1 MDDLYSLSDTIILR
15 KIGSHLKSVRLKQN
29 ITQMDLAKSMDVS
42 VSSLKNLES
51 GNNCSLEL
59 FLRVIRTL
67 GELDVLT
74 PLIEENKLSPSEY
87 YEMVHSRAKYRRKR
101 ARGKFIKRNKEE
113 SEW

>member
-42 VSSLKNLES
+42 VSSLKNLEN

-67 GELDVLT
+67 GELDILT
-74 PLIEENKLSPSEY
+74 PLMEENKLSPSEY
-87 YEMVHSRAKYRRKR
+87 YEMEHSRAKYRRKR
-101 ARGKFIKRNKEE
+101 ATGTRKKKEVQNND
-113 SEW
+113 